1 MRTDEPKLCRS
12 NKTEYM
18 SFISGGGK
26 DKSLQTDMHWTD
38 EQEHLDITIS
48 MMS

>member
-1 MRTDEPKLCRS
+1 MRTDEPKLGGS
-12 NKTEYM
+12 LKTEYM

-38 EQEHLDITIS
+38 EQQHPDTIVS
-48 MMS
+48 M